1 MRLSGRVVAITGASA
16 GIGRAT
22 AEHCA
27 KEGAAIAI
35 SARRADRLNDV
46 VSAVT
51 GLGGQAIAV
60 PGDVTNDADVR
71 ALVARAVEAFGRLDV
86 IVCNAGI
93 GFHGNL
99 EDTTPDVARRLVDVN
114 VLGTIY
120 AAHAAHPV
128 FVRQGFGHII
138 AISSVAGRRGVAGM
152 SLYSATKA
160 AQVGFIEGLRTEF
173 LGTNLHA
180 SVIYPVSTPTE
191 FHSSMRRDFGFAV
204 DARGPRQTADEVASA
219 IVDCIVSP
227 RPEVYIYRK
236 AWWLA
241 VLSVVA
247 PGRADRFMQKFARW
261 REGEKEPPRSF
272 PERGDRK

>member
-22 AEHCA
+22 AELCA

-35 SARRADRLNDV
+35 SARRADRLNEV
-46 VSAVT
+46 VAAVV
-51 GLGGQAIAV
+51 GQGGRAIAV

-86 IVCNAGI
+86 MVCNAGI
-93 GFHGNL
+93 GFHGKL
-99 EDTTPDVARRLVDVN
+99 EDTTPDIARRLVDVN

-128 FVRQGFGHII
+128 FVRQGSGHIV

-180 SVIYPVSTPTE
+180 SVIYPISTPTE

-204 DARGPRQTADEVASA
+204 DARGPRQTADEVAAA
-219 IVDCIVSP
+219 IVDCMVSP

-261 REGEKEPPRSF
+261 REEEKGPPR
-272 PERGDRK
+272 